1 MASPMFNS
9 YNKLLVA
16 NKEPDTRC
24 TFCGGDCSR
33 TTIRRGVT
41 TTHTFNLPCSI
52 GLINKILIIYKQNNK
67 VILEKVFEEVQLA
80 AFSESLIYYKLSESD
95 TLRFKPDTSATVQM
109 KAMLNDGS
117 IIQSDIVNLT
127 IEDTTITGH
136 LSDDYVLYAT
146 VNDQK
151 IEVNQDFRLIS
162 GSNAL
167 YRCKFSFDGSW
178 AKYIKIAV
186 FKSAQGTIINKL
198 IIDGYCEI
206 PWEVLKSPGDLVIG
220 VIGEY
225 NGIRKPTIWSNT
237 INVPRGCVTAEYEPT
252 KSIMEELSGL
262 ISNTTAIAK
271 HAEEVAHSALSKV
284 NNVISAQK
292 ELRADL
298 DTVKNKT
305 AEIIQAVNQQ
315 DDSINNLAD
324 NVNKLES
331 NLDTEVRQINSNIK
345 TVNANSVAATKVATE
360 VSKELAKLR
369 LDLSSEIKDLTDK
382 AQQKLNAG
390 EGILLKDG
398 VISVDI
404 TWHEV
409 KDKPVVTNIN
419 ITDEN
424 ETLTFKDN

>member
-1 MASPMFNS
+1 M
-9 YNKLLVA
+9 
-16 NKEPDTRC
+16 
-24 TFCGGDCSR
+24 
-33 TTIRRGVT
+33 
-41 TTHTFNLPCSI
+41 
-52 GLINKILIIYKQNNK
+52 
-67 VILEKVFEEVQLA
+67 
-80 AFSESLIYYKLSESD
+80 
-95 TLRFKPDTSATVQM
+95 
-109 KAMLNDGS
+109 
-117 IIQSDIVNLT
+117 
-127 IEDTTITGH
+127 
-136 LSDDYVLYAT
+136 
-146 VNDQK
+146 
-151 IEVNQDFRLIS
+151 
-162 GSNAL
+162 
-167 YRCKFSFDGSW
+167 
-178 AKYIKIAV
+178 
-186 FKSAQGTIINKL
+186 
-198 IIDGYCEI
+198 
-206 PWEVLKSPGDLVIG
+206 
-220 VIGEY
+220 
-225 NGIRKPTIWSNT
+225 
-237 INVPRGCVTAEYEPT
+237 PRGCVTAEYEPT

-262 ISNTTAIAK
+262 ISNTTAVAK

-298 DTVKNKT
+298 DTVKSKT

-331 NLDTEVRQINSNIK
+331 NLDTEVRQINSNMK
-345 TVNANSVAATKVATE
+345 TVNANSVAATKIATD

-390 EGILLKDG
+390 EGIILKDG

>member
-1 MASPMFNS
+1 
-9 YNKLLVA
+9 
-16 NKEPDTRC
+16 
-24 TFCGGDCSR
+24 
-33 TTIRRGVT
+33 
-41 TTHTFNLPCSI
+41 
-52 GLINKILIIYKQNNK
+52 
-67 VILEKVFEEVQLA
+67 
-80 AFSESLIYYKLSESD
+80 
-95 TLRFKPDTSATVQM
+95 
-109 KAMLNDGS
+109 
-117 IIQSDIVNLT
+117 
-127 IEDTTITGH
+127 
-136 LSDDYVLYAT
+136 
-146 VNDQK
+146 
-151 IEVNQDFRLIS
+151 
-162 GSNAL
+162 
-167 YRCKFSFDGSW
+167 
-178 AKYIKIAV
+178 
-186 FKSAQGTIINKL
+186 
-198 IIDGYCEI
+198 
-206 PWEVLKSPGDLVIG
+206 
-220 VIGEY
+220 
-225 NGIRKPTIWSNT
+225 
-237 INVPRGCVTAEYEPT
+237 
-252 KSIMEELSGL
+252 MEELSGL

-315 DDSINNLAD
+315 DDSINHLAD

-331 NLDTEVRQINSNIK
+331 NLDTEVRQINSNMK

-398 VISVDI
+398 IISVDI

>member
-95 TLRFKPDTSATVQM
+95 TLRFKPDTPATVQM

-117 IIQSDIVNLT
+117 IIQSDAVNLT

-167 YRCKFSFDGSW
+167 YRCKFSFDGS
-178 AKYIKIAV
+178 
-186 FKSAQGTIINKL
+186 
-198 IIDGYCEI
+198 
-206 PWEVLKSPGDLVIG
+206 
-220 VIGEY
+220 
-225 NGIRKPTIWSNT
+225 
-237 INVPRGCVTAEYEPT
+237 
-252 KSIMEELSGL
+252 
-262 ISNTTAIAK
+262 
-271 HAEEVAHSALSKV
+271 
-284 NNVISAQK
+284 
-292 ELRADL
+292 
-298 DTVKNKT
+298 
-305 AEIIQAVNQQ
+305 
-315 DDSINNLAD
+315 
-324 NVNKLES
+324 
-331 NLDTEVRQINSNIK
+331 
-345 TVNANSVAATKVATE
+345 
-360 VSKELAKLR
+360 
-369 LDLSSEIKDLTDK
+369 
-382 AQQKLNAG
+382 
-390 EGILLKDG
+390 
-398 VISVDI
+398 
-404 TWHEV
+404 
-409 KDKPVVTNIN
+409 
-419 ITDEN
+419 
-424 ETLTFKDN
+424 